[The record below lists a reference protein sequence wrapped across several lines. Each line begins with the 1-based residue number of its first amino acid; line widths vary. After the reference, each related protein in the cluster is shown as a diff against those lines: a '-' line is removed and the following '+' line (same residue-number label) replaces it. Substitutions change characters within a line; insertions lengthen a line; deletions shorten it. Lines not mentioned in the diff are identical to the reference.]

1 MVLLIQGFYDSKGKF
16 SFIIKNKDE
25 TERIDT
31 SETEPLFTISVE
43 NKALNNPNN
52 EISFDQVWF
61 A

>member
-1 MVLLIQGFYDSKGKF
+1 MGMAHGHCRSYIRSIIK
-16 SFIIKNKDE
+16 IIKNKDE